1 VRTGE
6 GVVGLRRELVLA
18 GAKTRVPSL
27 WKGDDL
33 ATAILMER
41 FSDGLLNRG
50 LAREESLQSGQLY
63 TRDVTIGRLKERWFS
78 EGTLERLAGEDERAR
93 HRLRELAQR
102 PADDG
107 PFRQPYYMGRLHL
120 PGPPLPAAQALTG
133 AGRARPGTS

>member
-1 VRTGE
+1 VRIEE
-6 GVVGLRRELVLA
+6 GVVGVRRAFVLA
-18 GAKTRVPSL
+18 GVKTRAPSL

-50 LAREESLQSGQLY
+50 LAQEESLQNGQLY
-63 TRDVTIGRLKERWFS
+63 TRDVTIDRLKEHWLS
-78 EGTLERLAGEDERAR
+78 EDTLERLAGEDERAR

-107 PFRQPYYMGRLHL
+107 PFRQPCYMGRLHL
-120 PGPPLPAAQALTG
+120 PGRPLPTAQALTG